1 VALQAVVDPAKVA
14 GMFIHTVFFWVK
26 DGTPASAVAQLKG
39 DCVELLGEI
48 PGVKFCFA
56 GTPAG
61 TPRDVVDNSYAVGVT
76 VVLDDSA
83 AHDVYQTHPLHL
95 DFIARN
101 KPNWSRVQVY
111 DHVE

>member
-1 VALQAVVDPAKVA
+1 
-14 GMFIHTVFFWVK
+14 MFIHTVFFWVNEQATG
-26 DGTPASAVAQLKG
+26 DAVAQLKS

-48 PGVKFCFA
+48 PGVRFCFA

-61 TPRDVVDNSYAVGVT
+61 TPRPVVDNSYAVAVT
-76 VVLDDSA
+76 VVLEDAA